1 MWLIRAAMRRPV
13 TILIVILGIALTS
26 LLAVQRMKIDI
37 FPDLGTP
44 VIYVAQPYG
53 GMDPAQME
61 GYIAN
66 YYEYHFLYVTG
77 IEHVESKSIQGAT
90 LLKLFFHEGTD
101 MSQAVAETVAQVNRS
116 RAFMPPGTVPP
127 FVVRFDG
134 GSVPVGYL
142 VFSSETRSLGEIQD
156 LALFRVRPMF
166 GTLPGVSAPPPFG
179 GNQRTVVVRVDP
191 DRLRAYRMSG
201 EEVVR
206 SLSRGN
212 VVTPSGNVR
221 IGDFAQMVPV
231 NSVVRNVQELI
242 DIPVRVGAGPSVFLR
257 DIGYVEDSSDILTSY
272 ALINGKRSVYI
283 PVTKRA
289 DASTLAVVQR
299 VQAELPRMRAAI
311 PEDIHID
318 FAFDQSGY
326 VTNAIRSLASE
337 GTLGALLT
345 GLMVLLFLR
354 HFRSSIIVILSI
366 PLALLSAV
374 VALWL
379 AGQTINIMTLG
390 GLTLAIGILV
400 DESTVAIENI
410 HTHLARG
417 KRRARAVFD
426 AVSEVAVPM
435 MLAMLCILAVFAPS
449 FLMVGVGR
457 ALFVP
462 LALSVGFAMAASYV
476 LALTFV
482 PILYTWIG
490 GEHHGSGDGGFFD
503 RLRRSYGSVVSI
515 FVRLRWAVLPLYLLV
530 AAVSVYFV
538 GRSLGTEI
546 FPSAD
551 SGQIQVRL
559 RAPTGTRIERTEL
572 MALKVLD
579 TIAEEVGPEN
589 VAASLG
595 FVGSQPPSYPVNTI
609 YLWTS
614 GPHEAVLL
622 VSLKPE
628 RTVSTEAVQEALRQR
643 MHEIAPGAVL
653 SFEAADL
660 VNQVM
665 SFGSPTP
672 IEVAVTGANLT
683 NSRGYADKL
692 KTELGKIAALR
703 DLQFGQALD
712 YPVLQ
717 VEIDRERAGQLGV
730 TVEEVG
736 RSLTAA
742 TSSSR
747 FVTPNYWADPSSGVA
762 YQVQV
767 EVPQHTM
774 SSMEDVMN
782 VPVMQNGAAR
792 PLLSDVATVSQ
803 ATSVGEYV
811 RYNQQRMIT
820 LTANISG
827 QDLGTASQ
835 EVFAAVSRAG
845 DPPGGVTVSVRG
857 QVAPMQATLEG
868 LQSGLGLAIVAI
880 FLLLAAYFQSLRV
893 ALIVIGT
900 IPAVLAGVVVS
911 LALTGS
917 TLNIQSFM
925 GAIMAIGVAVANAI
939 LLVTFAEQFRRARS
953 ASAIARSLNHDV
965 TADAEAARVAGVPA
979 WALSPEYGHAAGAAI
994 YGATS
999 RLRPILMT
1007 TFAMIAGMIPVAFGA
1022 EQLAPL
1028 GRAVIGGLAA
1038 STTTTLFVL
1047 PSIFALV
1054 QGRAGSA
1061 SPSLDPDDATSSHY
1075 TGETL

>member
-1 MWLIRAAMRRPV
+1 MWLIRASMRRPI
-13 TILIVILGIALTS
+13 TILIVVAGVALTS
-26 LLAVQRMKIDI
+26 ILAVQRMKVDI

-61 GYIAN
+61 GFIAN

-77 IEHVESKSIQGAT
+77 IEHVESRSIQGAT
-90 LLKLFFHEGTD
+90 LLKLFFHEGTN

-142 VFSSETRSLGEIQD
+142 VFSSDTRALGEIQD
-156 LALFRVRPMF
+156 LALNRVRPMF

-221 IGDFAQMVPV
+221 IGDFTQMVPV
-231 NSVVRNVQELI
+231 NSVVRNVQELL

-272 ALINGKRSVYI
+272 ALIDGKRSVYI

-289 DASTLAVVQR
+289 DASTLAVVRR
-299 VQAELPRMRAAI
+299 VKAELPRMRAAI
-311 PEDIHID
+311 PDDIRVD
-318 FAFDQSGY
+318 FRFDQSGY
-326 VTNAIRSLASE
+326 VTSAIRSLATE
-337 GTLGALLT
+337 GALGAILA

-354 HFRSSIIVILSI
+354 HFRSSIIVVLTI
-366 PLALLSAV
+366 PLALLAAV
-374 VALWL
+374 VALWG
-379 AGQTINIMTLG
+379 AGQSINVMTLG

-400 DESTVAIENI
+400 DEATVAIENI

-417 KRRARAVFD
+417 KPRARAVLD
-426 AVSEVAVPM
+426 AVAEVAVPM

-449 FLMVGVGR
+449 FFMVGVGR

-462 LALSVGFAMAASYV
+462 LALSVGFAMAASFI
-476 LALTFV
+476 LALTLV
-482 PILYTWIG
+482 PILYAWLG
-490 GEHHGSGDGGFFD
+490 GEHRVHGEGGTFERVRERYG
-503 RLRRSYGSVVSI
+503 RLAGGIVRWRVAVMAVYLVVS
-515 FVRLRWAVLPLYLLV
+515 
-530 AAVSVYFV
+530 AATVYVV
-538 GRSLGTEI
+538 GGSLGTEI

-559 RAPTGTRIERTEL
+559 RAPTGTRVERTER
-572 MALKVLD
+572 MALRVLE
-579 TIAEEVGPEN
+579 TIAEDVGPEN
-589 VAASLG
+589 VQATLG
-595 FVGSQPPSYPVNTI
+595 FIGSQPSSYPVNTI
-609 YLWTS
+609 YLWTA

-622 VSLKPE
+622 VSLGPGRKM
-628 RTVSTEAVQEALRQR
+628 STDALQESLR
-643 MHEIAPGAVL
+643 HKIDDIAPGSVV

-660 VNQVM
+660 VDQVM

-672 IEVAVTGANLT
+672 IEVAVTGANLAV
-683 NSRGYADKL
+683 SRAYADKL
-692 KTELGKIAALR
+692 KTEMARIADLR

-717 VEIDRERAGQLGV
+717 VQIDRERAGQLGV

-736 RSLTAA
+736 RSLVAA

-747 FVTPNYWADPSSGVA
+747 FVTPNYWADPNSGIA

-767 EVPQHTM
+767 EIPQHTM
-774 SSMEDVMN
+774 TSVEDVMN

-792 PLLSDVATVSQ
+792 PLLGDVATVSQ
-803 ATSVGEYV
+803 QTAIGEYN

-820 LTANISG
+820 LTANVHG
-827 QDLGTASQ
+827 RDLGTAASD
-835 EVFAAVSRAG
+835 VFEAVSRAG

-857 QVAPMQATLEG
+857 QVAPMRETLEG
-868 LQSGLGLAIVAI
+868 LRVGLGLAIVAI

-893 ALIVIGT
+893 ALIVVGV
-900 IPAVLAGVVVS
+900 IPAVIAGVS
-911 LALTGS
+911 LALFLTGS
-917 TLNIQSFM
+917 TLNVQSFM

-939 LLVTFAEQFRRARS
+939 LLATFAEQYRLEGAP
-953 ASAIARSLNHDV
+953 AG
-965 TADAEAARVAGVPA
+965 EAAAR
-979 WALSPEYGHAAGAAI
+979 
-994 YGATS
+994 GATT

-1007 TFAMIAGMIPVAFGA
+1007 TCAMIAGMIPVAFGA

-1038 STTTTLFVL
+1038 STIATLLVL
-1047 PSIFALV
+1047 PALCALV
-1054 QGRAGSA
+1054 PRRAA
-1061 SPSLDPDDATSSHY
+1061 TTSPSLDPDDPMGRHQAGATA
-1075 TGETL
+1075 

>member
-1 MWLIRAAMRRPV
+1 MWLIRAAMQRPI
-13 TILIVILGIALTS
+13 TILIVILGVALTS

-66 YYEYHFLYVTG
+66 YYEYHFLYITG

-101 MSQAVAETVAQVNRS
+101 MSQAMAETVGYVNRS

-127 FVVRFDG
+127 FVTRFDG

-142 VFSSETRSLGEIQD
+142 VFSSETRALGEIQD
-156 LALFRVRPMF
+156 LALNRIRPMF

-201 EEVVR
+201 EEVVQA
-206 SLSRGN
+206 LSRGN

-221 IGDFAQMVPV
+221 IGDFTEMVPA
-231 NSVVRNVQELI
+231 NTVVRNVQELLG
-242 DIPVRVGAGPSVFLR
+242 IPVRVGAGATVFLR
-257 DIGYVEDSSDILTSY
+257 DVGYVEDSSDILTSY

-289 DASTLAVVQR
+289 DASTLSVVQT
-299 VQAELPRMRAAI
+299 VTAGLPRMRAAI
-311 PEDIHID
+311 PDDID
-318 FAFDQSGY
+318 VNFAFDQSGY
-326 VTNAIRSLASE
+326 VTNAIRSLVTE

-345 GLMVLLFLR
+345 GLMVLLFLG
-354 HFRSSIIVILSI
+354 HLRSSIIVILTI
-366 PLALLSAV
+366 PLALLAAV
-374 VALWL
+374 VALWG

-410 HTHLARG
+410 HTHLSRG
-417 KRRARAVFD
+417 KTRARAVVD

-490 GEHHGSGDGGFFD
+490 GEHHGSREGGFFD
-503 RLRRSYGSVVSI
+503 RVRNGYGGLVST
-515 FVRLRWAVLPLYLLV
+515 FVRLRWVVLAVYLV
-530 AAVSVYFV
+530 ISGAVVYVV
-538 GRSLGTEI
+538 GGALGTEI

-559 RAPTGTRIERTEL
+559 RAPTGTRVERTEA

-579 TIAEEVGPEN
+579 SIAQDVGPDN
-589 VAASLG
+589 VVASLG
-595 FVGSQPPSYPVNTI
+595 FVGSQPSSYPVNLI
-609 YLWTS
+609 HLWTS

-622 VSLKPE
+622 ISMKPE
-628 RTVSTEAVQEALRQR
+628 RKVSTAELQELLRR
-643 MHEIAPGAVL
+643 KIGEIAPGTLV

-683 NSRGYADKL
+683 VSRQYADKL
-692 KTELGKIAALR
+692 KAEMAKVASLR

-717 VEIDRERAGQLGV
+717 VQIDRERAGQLGV
-730 TVEEVG
+730 TVENIG
-736 RSLTAA
+736 RSLVAA

-747 FVTPNYWADPSSGVA
+747 FVTPNYWADPNTGIA

-767 EVPQHTM
+767 EIPQHTM
-774 SSMEDVMN
+774 ASVDDVLN
-782 VPVMQNGAAR
+782 VPVMQNGAPR

-803 ATSVGEYV
+803 QTAIGEYN

-820 LTANISG
+820 LTANVSG
-827 QDLGTASQ
+827 EDLGSASN
-835 EVFAAVSRAG
+835 EVFAAIARTG
-845 DPPGGVTVSVRG
+845 DPPTGVTVSVRG
-857 QVAPMQATLEG
+857 QVAPMQQTLDG
-868 LQSGLGLAIVAI
+868 LRSGLALAIVAI
-880 FLLLAAYFQSLRV
+880 FLLLAAYFQSLKV
-893 ALIVIGT
+893 ALIVVGT
-900 IPAVLAGVVVS
+900 IPAVIAGVALS
-911 LALTGS
+911 LFVTGS
-917 TLNIQSFM
+917 TLNVQSFM

-939 LLVTFAEQFRRARS
+939 LLATCAEQYRQEGA
-953 ASAIARSLNHDV
+953 
-965 TADAEAARVAGVPA
+965 
-979 WALSPEYGHAAGAAI
+979 AAGPAAI
-994 YGATS
+994 RGATS

-1007 TFAMIAGMIPVAFGA
+1007 TFAMIAGMIPTAMGA

-1038 STTTTLFVL
+1038 STVATLLVL
-1047 PSIFALV
+1047 PALFALV
-1054 QGRAGSA
+1054 QGRAGAA
-1061 SPSLDPDDATSSHY
+1061 SPSLDPDDVMSRHHS
-1075 TGETL
+1075 GEQA

>member
-1 MWLIRAAMRRPV
+1 MRRPI
-13 TILIVILGIALTS
+13 TILIVILGVALMS
-26 LLAVQRMKIDI
+26 LLAIQRMKVDI

-90 LLKLFFHEGTD
+90 LLKLFFHEGTN
-101 MSQAVAETVAQVNRS
+101 MAQAVAETVAQVNRS

-142 VFSSETRSLGEIQD
+142 VFSSNTRSLGEIQD
-156 LALFRVRPMF
+156 LALNRIRPMF

-179 GNQRTVVVRVDP
+179 GNQRSVVVRVDP
-191 DRLRAYRMSG
+191 DRLRAYHMSG

-206 SLSRGN
+206 SLARGN

-221 IGDFAQMVPV
+221 IGDFTEMVPV
-231 NSVVRNVQELI
+231 NSVVRNVQELRA
-242 DIPVRVGAGPSVFLR
+242 IPVRVGAGPSVFLR
-257 DIGYVEDSSDILTSY
+257 DVGYVEDSSDILTSY

-289 DASTLAVVQR
+289 DASTLTVVRR
-299 VQAELPRMRAAI
+299 VTAELPRMRGAI
-311 PEDIHID
+311 PNDIGVD

-326 VTNAIRSLASE
+326 VTNAIRSLATE

-354 HFRSSIIVILSI
+354 HLRSSVIVILTI
-366 PLALLSAV
+366 PLALLAAV
-374 VALWL
+374 VALWG

-417 KRRARAVFD
+417 KTRARAVFD

-435 MLAMLCILAVFAPS
+435 MLAMLCVLAVFAPS
-449 FLMVGVGR
+449 FFMVGVGR

-462 LALSVGFAMAASYV
+462 LALSVGFAMAASYI

-490 GEHHGSGDGGFFD
+490 GERHVSTEGGFFSRFRD
-503 RLRRSYGSVVSI
+503 AYARVIGT
-515 FVRLRWAVLPLYLLV
+515 FVRLRWAVLAVYLVVSAV
-530 AAVSVYFV
+530 AVYFV
-538 GRSLGTEI
+538 GGALGTEI

-559 RAPTGTRIERTEL
+559 RAPTGTRVERTEL
-572 MALKVLD
+572 LALKVLD
-579 TIAEEVGPEN
+579 TIVTEVGPEN
-589 VAASLG
+589 VEASLG
-595 FVGSQPPSYPVNTI
+595 FVGSQPSSYPVNTI

-628 RTVSTEAVQEALRQR
+628 RRMSTEALQESLRKKIG
-643 MHEIAPGAVL
+643 EFAPGSVL

-683 NSRGYADKL
+683 ASRDYANKL
-692 KTELGKIAALR
+692 RDEMEKIPALR

-712 YPVLQ
+712 YPVRQ
-717 VEIDRERAGQLGV
+717 VQIDRERAGQLGV

-747 FVTPNYWADPSSGVA
+747 FVTPNYWADPNSGIA

-774 SSMEDVMN
+774 SSMEDIMN

-792 PLLSDVATVSQ
+792 PLLGDVATVTQ
-803 ATSVGEYV
+803 GTAIGEYN

-820 LTANISG
+820 LTANVHG
-827 QDLGTASQ
+827 EDLGTASD

-845 DPPGGVTVSVRG
+845 DPPAGVTVNVRG
-857 QVAPMQATLEG
+857 QVAPMQQTLDG
-868 LQSGLGLAIVAI
+868 LRSGLGLAIVAI
-880 FLLLAAYFQSLRV
+880 FLLLAAYFQSFPI
-893 ALIVIGT
+893 ALIVVGT
-900 IPAVLAGVVVS
+900 IPAVIAGVALS
-911 LALTGS
+911 LFVTGS
-917 TLNIQSFM
+917 TLNVQSFM

-939 LLVTFAEQFRRARS
+939 LLATFAEQYQR
-953 ASAIARSLNHDV
+953 D
-965 TADAEAARVAGVPA
+965 
-979 WALSPEYGHAAGAAI
+979 GAAADTAAI
-994 YGATS
+994 RGATS

-1007 TFAMIAGMIPVAFGA
+1007 TFAMIAGMLPVAFGA

-1038 STTTTLFVL
+1038 STIATLLVL
-1047 PSIFALV
+1047 PALFALV
-1054 QGRAGSA
+1054 QARAHVT
-1061 SPSLDPDDATSSHY
+1061 SPSLDPDDVRSRHHS
-1075 TGETL
+1075 GEVA

>member
-1 MWLIRAAMRRPV
+1 MWLIRASMRRPI
-13 TILIVILGIALTS
+13 TILIVVAGVALTS
-26 LLAVQRMKIDI
+26 ILAVQRMKVDI
-37 FPDLGTP
+37 SPDLGTP

-61 GYIAN
+61 GFIAN

-77 IEHVESKSIQGAT
+77 IEHVESRSIQGAT
-90 LLKLFFHEGTD
+90 LLKLFFHEGTN

-142 VFSSETRSLGEIQD
+142 VFSSDTRALGEIQD
-156 LALFRVRPMF
+156 LALNRVRPMF

-221 IGDFAQMVPV
+221 IGDFTQMVPV
-231 NSVVRNVQELI
+231 NSVVRNVQELL

-272 ALINGKRSVYI
+272 ALIDGKRSVYI

-289 DASTLAVVQR
+289 DASTLAVVRR
-299 VQAELPRMRAAI
+299 VKAELPRMRAAI
-311 PEDIHID
+311 PDDIRVD
-318 FAFDQSGY
+318 FRFDQSGY
-326 VTNAIRSLASE
+326 VTSAIRSLATE
-337 GTLGALLT
+337 GALGAILA

-354 HFRSSIIVILSI
+354 HFRSSIIVVLTI
-366 PLALLSAV
+366 PLALLAAV
-374 VALWL
+374 VALWG
-379 AGQTINIMTLG
+379 AGQSINVMTLG

-400 DESTVAIENI
+400 DEATVAIENI

-417 KRRARAVFD
+417 KPRARAVLD
-426 AVSEVAVPM
+426 AVAEVAVPM

-449 FLMVGVGR
+449 FFMVGVGR

-462 LALSVGFAMAASYV
+462 LALSVGFAMAASFI
-476 LALTFV
+476 LALTLV
-482 PILYTWIG
+482 PILYAWLG
-490 GEHHGSGDGGFFD
+490 GEHRVHGEGGTFERVRERYG
-503 RLRRSYGSVVSI
+503 RLAGGIVRWRVAVMAVYLVVS
-515 FVRLRWAVLPLYLLV
+515 
-530 AAVSVYFV
+530 AATVYVV
-538 GRSLGTEI
+538 GGSLGTEI

-559 RAPTGTRIERTEL
+559 RAPTGTRVERTER
-572 MALKVLD
+572 MALRVLE
-579 TIAEEVGPEN
+579 TIAEDVGPEN
-589 VAASLG
+589 VQATLG
-595 FVGSQPPSYPVNTI
+595 FIGSQPSSYPVNTI
-609 YLWTS
+609 YLWTA

-622 VSLKPE
+622 VSLGPGRKM
-628 RTVSTEAVQEALRQR
+628 STDALQESLR
-643 MHEIAPGAVL
+643 HKIDDIAPGSVV

-660 VNQVM
+660 VDQVM

-672 IEVAVTGANLT
+672 IEVAVTGANLAV
-683 NSRGYADKL
+683 SRAYADKL
-692 KTELGKIAALR
+692 KTEMARIADLR

-717 VEIDRERAGQLGV
+717 VQIDRERAGQLGV

-736 RSLTAA
+736 RSLVAA

-747 FVTPNYWADPSSGVA
+747 FVTPNYWADPNSGIA

-767 EVPQHTM
+767 EIPQHTM
-774 SSMEDVMN
+774 TSVEDVMN

-792 PLLSDVATVSQ
+792 PLLGDVATVSQ
-803 ATSVGEYV
+803 QTAIGEYN

-820 LTANISG
+820 LTANVHG
-827 QDLGTASQ
+827 RDLGTAASD
-835 EVFAAVSRAG
+835 VFEAVSRAG

-857 QVAPMQATLEG
+857 QVAPMRETLEG
-868 LQSGLGLAIVAI
+868 LRVGLGLAIVAI

-893 ALIVIGT
+893 ALIVVGV
-900 IPAVLAGVVVS
+900 IPAVIAGVS
-911 LALTGS
+911 LALFLTGS
-917 TLNIQSFM
+917 TLNVQSFM

-939 LLVTFAEQFRRARS
+939 LLATFAEQYRLEGAP
-953 ASAIARSLNHDV
+953 AG
-965 TADAEAARVAGVPA
+965 EAAAR
-979 WALSPEYGHAAGAAI
+979 
-994 YGATS
+994 GATT

-1007 TFAMIAGMIPVAFGA
+1007 TCAMIAGMIPVAFGA

-1038 STTTTLFVL
+1038 STIATLLVL
-1047 PSIFALV
+1047 PALFALV
-1054 QGRAGSA
+1054 QRRAA
-1061 SPSLDPDDATSSHY
+1061 TTSPSLDPDDPMGRHQAGATA
-1075 TGETL
+1075 

>member
-26 LLAVQRMKIDI
+26 WLAIQRMKIDI

-44 VIYVAQPYG
+44 VVYVAQPYG

-90 LLKLFFHEGTD
+90 LLKLFFHEGTN
-101 MSQAVAETVAQVNRS
+101 MAQAVAETVAQVNRS

-156 LALFRVRPMF
+156 LALFRIRPMF

-191 DRLRAYRMSG
+191 DRLRAYHMSG

-206 SLSRGN
+206 ALSRGN
-212 VVTPSGNVR
+212 VITPSGNVR

-231 NSVVRNVQELI
+231 NSVVPNVQELI
-242 DIPVRVGAGPSVFLR
+242 DIPVRVGSGPGVFLR

-289 DASTLAVVQR
+289 DASTLAVVER
-299 VQAELPRMRAAI
+299 VKAELPRMRAAI
-311 PEDIHID
+311 PSDIGVD

-326 VTNAIRSLASE
+326 VTSAIHSLTTE
-337 GTLGALLT
+337 GALGAFLT

-354 HFRSSIIVILSI
+354 HLRSSIIVILTI
-366 PLALLSAV
+366 PLALLAAV
-374 VALWL
+374 VALWG

-417 KRRARAVFD
+417 KQRARAVFD

-449 FLMVGVGR
+449 FFMVGVGR

-462 LALSVGFAMAASYV
+462 LALSVGFAMAASYI

-490 GEHHGSGDGGFFD
+490 GEHHGSGEAGFFD
-503 RLRRSYGSVVSI
+503 RLRRAYGGIVSV
-515 FVRLRWAVLPLYLLV
+515 FVRLRWVVLPAYLV
-530 AAVSVYFV
+530 IAGVVVYFV
-538 GRSLGTEI
+538 GSALGTEI
-546 FPSAD
+546 FPGAD

-572 MALKVLD
+572 MALKLLD

-595 FVGSQPPSYPVNTI
+595 FVGAQPPSYPVNTI

-628 RTVSTEAVQEALRQR
+628 RKMSTEAVQETLRQR
-643 MHEIAPGAVL
+643 LPEIAPGAIL

-672 IEVAVTGANLT
+672 IEVAVTGANLKV
-683 NSRGYADKL
+683 SRSYADKL
-692 KTELGKIAALR
+692 KAELAKIPALR

-717 VEIDRERAGQLGV
+717 VQIDRERAGQLGV

-736 RSLTAA
+736 RSLVAA

-747 FVTPNYWADPSSGVA
+747 FVTPNYWADPNSGVA

-774 SSMEDVMN
+774 SSAEDVMN

-792 PLLSDVATVSQ
+792 PLLGDVARVSQ
-803 ATSVGEYV
+803 STSIGEYV

-820 LTANISG
+820 LTANVSG

-845 DPPGGVTVSVRG
+845 DPPGGVTVNVRG
-857 QVAPMQATLEG
+857 QVAPMQETLQG
-868 LQSGLGLAIVAI
+868 LQSGLGLAVIAI

-893 ALIVIGT
+893 ALIVIGI
-900 IPAVLAGVVVS
+900 IPAVLAGVVIS
-911 LALTGS
+911 LSVTGT

-939 LLVTFAEQFRRARS
+939 LLATFAEQYRRGG
-953 ASAIARSLNHDV
+953 V
-965 TADAEAARVAGVPA
+965 TPDAEALRTSGIPA
-979 WALSPEYGHAAGAAI
+979 WALHPEHGHAASAAAI
-994 YGATS
+994 HGATS

-1038 STTTTLFVL
+1038 STITTLFVL

-1054 QGRAGSA
+1054 QGRATVA
-1061 SPSLDPDDATSSHY
+1061 SPSLDPDDVVSKHY
-1075 TGETL
+1075 GGEV

>member
-1 MWLIRAAMRRPV
+1 MWLIRAALRRPI
-13 TILIVILGIALTS
+13 TILIVIVGVALTS
-26 LLAVQRMKIDI
+26 LLAVQRMKVDI

-77 IEHVESKSIQGAT
+77 IEHVESRSIQGAT
-90 LLKLFFHEGTD
+90 LLKLFFHEGTN

-127 FVVRFDG
+127 FVVRFDS

-142 VFSSETRSLGEIQD
+142 VFSSNTRSLGEIQD
-156 LALFRVRPMF
+156 LALNRIRPMF

-201 EEVVR
+201 DEIVR
-206 SLSRGN
+206 SLAGGN

-221 IGDFAQMVPV
+221 IGDFTEMVPV
-231 NSVVRNVQELI
+231 NSVVRNVQELL
-242 DIPVRVGAGPSVFLR
+242 DIPVRVGSGPSVFLR
-257 DIGYVEDSSDILTSY
+257 DVGYVEDTSDILTSY

-289 DASTLAVVQR
+289 DASTLTVVQR
-299 VQAELPRMRAAI
+299 VTAELPRMRASI
-311 PEDIHID
+311 PEDIDID
-318 FAFDQSGY
+318 FSFDQSGY
-326 VTNAIRSLASE
+326 VTNAIRSLATE
-337 GTLGALLT
+337 GALGALLT

-354 HFRSSIIVILSI
+354 HFRSSIIVILTI
-366 PLALLSAV
+366 PLALLVAV
-374 VALWL
+374 VALW
-379 AGQTINIMTLG
+379 AVGQTVNIMTLG

-417 KRRARAVFD
+417 KTRARAVLD

-449 FLMVGVGR
+449 FFMVGVGR

-490 GEHHGSGDGGFFD
+490 GEHRGGAPGGFFN
-503 RLRRSYGSVVSI
+503 RLREAYGRVI
-515 FVRLRWAVLPLYLLV
+515 GLFLRRRGVVLPVYLVVV
-530 AAVSVYFV
+530 AVTVYFV
-538 GRSLGTEI
+538 GGVLGTEI

-559 RAPTGTRIERTEL
+559 RAPTGTRVERTEA
-572 MALKVLD
+572 MALHVLD
-579 TIAEEVGPEN
+579 TIAEEVGPGN
-589 VAASLG
+589 VEASLG
-595 FVGSQPPSYPVNTI
+595 FVGSQPSSYPVNTI

-622 VSLKPE
+622 VSLRPE
-628 RTVSTEAVQEALRQR
+628 RTISTDALQETLRAR
-643 MHEIAPGAVL
+643 IHEIAPGAAV

-672 IEVAVTGANLT
+672 IEVAVTGADLT
-683 NSRGYADKL
+683 ASRAYAEKL
-692 KTELGKIAALR
+692 RGELAKVPALR

-712 YPVLQ
+712 YPVRQ

-736 RSLTAA
+736 RSLVAA

-747 FVTPNYWADPSSGVA
+747 FVTPNYWADPDSGIA

-774 SSMEDVMN
+774 SSMEDILN

-792 PLLSDVATVSQ
+792 PLLGDVATVSQ
-803 ATSVGEYV
+803 GTAIGEYT

-820 LTANISG
+820 LTANVHG
-827 QDLGTASQ
+827 ADLGTASD
-835 EVFAAVSRAG
+835 EVIAAVSRAG
-845 DPPGGVTVSVRG
+845 DPPAGVTVSVRG
-857 QVAPMQATLEG
+857 QVAPMQETLDG
-868 LQSGLGLAIVAI
+868 LRSGLGLAIVAI
-880 FLLLAAYFQSLRV
+880 FLLLAAYFQSLKV

-900 IPAVLAGVVVS
+900 IPAVIAGVALS
-911 LALTGS
+911 LFLTSS
-917 TLNIQSFM
+917 TLNVQSFM

-939 LLVTFAEQFRRARS
+939 LLVTFAEQYRQEGA
-953 ASAIARSLNHDV
+953 
-965 TADAEAARVAGVPA
+965 TADAAAAR
-979 WALSPEYGHAAGAAI
+979 
-994 YGATS
+994 GATS

-1007 TFAMIAGMIPVAFGA
+1007 TFAMMAGMIPVALGA

-1038 STTTTLFVL
+1038 STIATLLVL
-1047 PSIFALV
+1047 PSLFALV
-1054 QGRAGSA
+1054 QSRAGVT
-1061 SPSLDPDDATSSHY
+1061 SPSLDPDDVMSRHHSGDSA
-1075 TGETL
+1075 

>member
-1 MWLIRAAMRRPV
+1 MFLIRAAMRRPV
-13 TILIVILGIALTS
+13 TILIVIVGIALMS

-61 GYIAN
+61 GFIAN

-90 LLKLFFHEGTD
+90 LLKLFFHEGTN

-142 VFSSETRSLGEIQD
+142 VFSSETRALGEIQD
-156 LALFRVRPMF
+156 LALNRIRPMF

-191 DRLRAYRMSG
+191 DRMRAHRLSG
-201 EEVVR
+201 DEIVR
-206 SLSRGN
+206 ALSKGN

-221 IGDFAQMVPV
+221 IGDFTEMVPV
-231 NSVVRNVQELI
+231 NSVVRNVQELLA
-242 DIPVRVGAGPSVFLR
+242 IPVRVGAGPSVFLR
-257 DIGYVEDSSDILTSY
+257 DLGYVEDASDILTSY

-289 DASTLAVVQR
+289 DASTLDVVRR
-299 VQAELPRMRAAI
+299 VTAELPRMRAAI
-311 PEDIHID
+311 PGDITVD
-318 FAFDQSGY
+318 FGFDQSGY
-326 VTNAIRSLASE
+326 VTDAIRSLATE
-337 GTLGALLT
+337 GTLGAVLT
-345 GLMVLLFLR
+345 GVMVLLFLG
-354 HFRSSIIVILSI
+354 HLRSSIIVILTI
-366 PLALLSAV
+366 PLALLAAV
-374 VALWL
+374 VALWA

-417 KRRARAVFD
+417 KPRARAVFD

-435 MLAMLCILAVFAPS
+435 LLAMLCVLAVFAPS
-449 FLMVGVGR
+449 FFMVGVGR

-462 LALSVGFAMAASYV
+462 LALSVGFAMAASYI
-476 LALTFV
+476 LALTLV

-490 GEHHGSGDGGFFD
+490 GEHHVRAEGGRFD
-503 RLRRSYGSVVSI
+503 RLRAAYGR
-515 FVRLRWAVLPLYLLV
+515 FVGRLVELRWAVLAVYLFV
-530 AAVSVYFV
+530 SAATIYFA
-538 GRSLGTEI
+538 GGALGTEI

-559 RAPTGTRIERTEL
+559 RAPTGTRVERTEA

-579 TIAEEVGPEN
+579 LIAQEVGPDN
-589 VAASLG
+589 VIASLG
-595 FVGSQPPSYPVNTI
+595 FVGSQPSSYPVNTI

-628 RTVSTEAVQEALRQR
+628 RTMTTAALQEALRGKIG
-643 MHEIAPGAVL
+643 EVAPGATL

-683 NSRGYADKL
+683 NSRAFAEKV
-692 KTELGKIAALR
+692 KTEMAAIPSLR

-712 YPVLQ
+712 YPVRQ
-717 VEIDRERAGQLGV
+717 VQIDRERAGQLGV
-730 TVEEVG
+730 TVEDIG
-736 RSLTAA
+736 RSLVAA

-747 FVTPNYWADPSSGVA
+747 FVTPNYWADPNSGIA

-767 EVPQHTM
+767 EIPQHTM
-774 SSMEDVMN
+774 ASMEDILN

-792 PLLSDVATVSQ
+792 PLLGDVATVSQ
-803 ATSVGEYV
+803 TTAVGEYN

-820 LTANISG
+820 VTANVQG
-827 QDLGTASQ
+827 RDLGNASD
-835 EVFAAVSRAG
+835 EVFAAIARAG
-845 DPPGGVTVSVRG
+845 EPPAGVTVSVRG
-857 QVAPMQATLEG
+857 QVAPMRQTLDG
-868 LQSGLGLAIVAI
+868 LRAGLGLAIVAI
-880 FLLLAAYFQSLRV
+880 FLLLTAYFQSLKV
-893 ALIVIGT
+893 ALVVVGT
-900 IPAVLAGVVVS
+900 IPAVIAGVALS
-911 LALTGS
+911 LLLTGS
-917 TLNIQSFM
+917 TLNVQSFM

-939 LLVTFAEQFRRARS
+939 LLATFAEQYRQQGA
-953 ASAIARSLNHDV
+953 A
-965 TADAEAARVAGVPA
+965 ADAAATQ
-979 WALSPEYGHAAGAAI
+979 GAS
-994 YGATS
+994 S

-1007 TFAMIAGMIPVAFGA
+1007 TFAMIAGMIPVAIGA

-1038 STTTTLFVL
+1038 STIATLLVL
-1047 PSIFALV
+1047 PPLFALV
-1054 QGRAGSA
+1054 QRRTGVA
-1061 SPSLDPDDATSSHY
+1061 SPSLDPDDVTSRHHS
-1075 TGETL
+1075 GETA

>member
-1 MWLIRAAMRRPV
+1 MWIIRTALRRPV
-13 TILIVILGIALTS
+13 TVLIGVIGVALLS
-26 LLAVQRMKIDI
+26 LLAIQRMKVDI

-61 GYIAN
+61 GFIAN

-77 IEHVESKSIQGAT
+77 IEHVESRSIQGAT

-142 VFSSETRSLGEIQD
+142 VFSSDVRSLGEIQD
-156 LALFRVRPMF
+156 LALNRIRPMF

-221 IGDFAQMVPV
+221 IGDFTEMVPV
-231 NSVVRNVQELI
+231 NSVVRDVQELL

-257 DIGYVEDSSDILTSY
+257 DVGYVEDSSDILTSY

-299 VQAELPRMRAAI
+299 VTAELPRMRAAI
-311 PEDIHID
+311 PDDIGVD

-326 VTNAIRSLASE
+326 VTSAIRSLLTE

-345 GLMVLLFLR
+345 GLMVLLFLG
-354 HFRSSIIVILSI
+354 HLRSSLIVILTI
-366 PLALLSAV
+366 PLALLGAV
-374 VALWL
+374 VALWA
-379 AGQTINIMTLG
+379 AGQSINIMTLG

-417 KRRARAVFD
+417 APRARAVLD

-435 MLAMLCILAVFAPS
+435 LLAMLCILAVFAPS
-449 FLMVGVGR
+449 FFMVGVGR

-482 PILYTWIG
+482 PILYTWVG
-490 GEHHGSGDGGFFD
+490 GAHLPAASGGRFD
-503 RLRRSYGSVVSI
+503 RIRGAYERAARVAVARRTLVLVV
-515 FVRLRWAVLPLYLLV
+515 YLLV
-530 AAVSVYFV
+530 SAVAVYTI
-538 GRSLGTEI
+538 GGALGTEI

-551 SGQIQVRL
+551 AGQIQVRL
-559 RAPTGTRIERTEL
+559 RAPTGTRVERTEA
-572 MALKVLD
+572 MARRLLD
-579 TIAEEVGPEN
+579 TVAQEVGPEN
-589 VAASLG
+589 VVASLG
-595 FVGSQPPSYPVNTI
+595 FVGSQPSSYPVNTI

-622 VSLKPE
+622 IALRPE
-628 RTVSTEAVQEALRQR
+628 RALSTEALQETVRARI
-643 MHEIAPGAVL
+643 HEIAPGAFV

-672 IEVAVTGANLT
+672 IEVAVTGANLAA
-683 NSRGYADKL
+683 SRAYAEKL
-692 KTELGKIAALR
+692 RAELSAVTTLR

-712 YPVLQ
+712 YPVRQ
-717 VEIDRERAGQLGV
+717 VRIDRERAGQLGV
-730 TVEEVG
+730 TVEEIG
-736 RSLTAA
+736 RSLVAA

-747 FVTPNYWADPSSGVA
+747 FVTPNYWADPNSGIA

-767 EVPQHTM
+767 EVPQHAMRST
-774 SSMEDVMN
+774 EDILN
-782 VPVMQNGAAR
+782 VPIMQNGAAR
-792 PLLSDVATVSQ
+792 PLLGDVATVSED
-803 ATSVGEYV
+803 TVVGEYD

-820 LTANISG
+820 LTANVHG
-827 QDLGTASQ
+827 VDLGSASD

-845 DPPGGVTVSVRG
+845 DPPAGVTVSVRG
-857 QVAPMQATLEG
+857 QVAPMQETLAG
-868 LQSGLGLAIVAI
+868 LRSGLGLAIVAI
-880 FLLLAAYFQSLRV
+880 VLLLAAYFQSLTV
-893 ALIVIGT
+893 ALIVVGT
-900 IPAVLAGVVVS
+900 IPAVIAGVALS
-911 LALTGS
+911 LFVTGS
-917 TLNIQSFM
+917 TLNVQSFM

-939 LLVTFAEQFRRARS
+939 LLVTFAEQYRQQGMP
-953 ASAIARSLNHDV
+953 
-965 TADAEAARVAGVPA
+965 ADAAATR
-979 WALSPEYGHAAGAAI
+979 GAA
-994 YGATS
+994 T

-1007 TFAMIAGMIPVAFGA
+1007 TCAMMAGMLPVAFGA

-1038 STTTTLFVL
+1038 ATVATLLVL
-1047 PSIFALV
+1047 PSLFALV
-1054 QGRAGSA
+1054 QRRPHVH
-1061 SPSLDPDDATSSHY
+1061 SPSLDPDDETSRHY
-1075 TGETL
+1075 LGEAV

>member
-1 MWLIRAAMRRPV
+1 MWLIRTALRRPV
-13 TILIVILGIALTS
+13 TILICIVGVALMS
-26 LLAVQRMKIDI
+26 LLAMQRMKVDI

-77 IEHVESKSIQGAT
+77 IEHVESRSIQGAT
-90 LLKLFFHEGTD
+90 LLKLFFHEGTN

-156 LALFRVRPMF
+156 LALNRIRPMF

-179 GNQRTVVVRVDP
+179 GNQRTVVVRIDP
-191 DRLRAYRMSG
+191 NRLRAYRMSG

-221 IGDFAQMVPV
+221 IGDFTEMVPV
-231 NSVVRNVQELI
+231 NSVVRDVEELLE
-242 DIPVRVGAGPSVFLR
+242 IPVRVGAGPTVLLR
-257 DIGYVEDSSDILTSY
+257 DLGYVEDSSDVLTSY
-272 ALINGKRSVYI
+272 ALIDGKRSVYI

-289 DASTLAVVQR
+289 DASTLDVVRR
-299 VQAELPRMRAAI
+299 VREELPRMRAAI
-311 PEDIHID
+311 PDDISVD
-318 FAFDQSGY
+318 MSFDQSGY
-326 VTNAIRSLASE
+326 VTSAIRALATE
-337 GTLGALLT
+337 GMLGALLT

-354 HFRSSIIVILSI
+354 HFRSSIIVILTI
-366 PLALLSAV
+366 PLALLAAV
-374 VALWL
+374 VALWG

-410 HTHLARG
+410 HTHLALG
-417 KRRARAVFD
+417 KARARAVFD
-426 AVSEVAVPM
+426 AVSEVSVPM
-435 MLAMLCILAVFAPS
+435 MLAMLCVLAVFAPS
-449 FLMVGVGR
+449 FFMVGVGR

-490 GEHHGSGDGGFFD
+490 GEHHAPREGLFD
-503 RLRRSYGSVVSI
+503 RFRAQYGGVVRE
-515 FVRLRWAVLPLYLLV
+515 FVRFRWAVLAVYLV
-530 AAVSVYFV
+530 ASSATVYVV
-538 GRSLGTEI
+538 GGSLGTEI

-559 RAPTGTRIERTEL
+559 RAPTGTRVERTE
-572 MALKVLD
+572 ALALRVLD
-579 TIAEEVGPEN
+579 TIADEVGGPQN
-589 VAASLG
+589 VQASLG
-595 FVGSQPPSYPVNTI
+595 FVGSQPSSYPVNTI

-622 VSLKPE
+622 VALAPE
-628 RTVSTEAVQEALRQR
+628 RTISIDRLQETLRAR
-643 MHEIAPGAVL
+643 VEEMAPGASL

-683 NSRGYADKL
+683 TSRGYADTL
-692 KTELGKIAALR
+692 RAEMESIPSLR

-712 YPVLQ
+712 YPVRRVQ
-717 VEIDRERAGQLGV
+717 IDRERAGQLGV

-736 RSLTAA
+736 RSLVAA

-747 FVTPNYWADPSSGVA
+747 FVTPNYWADPNSGIA

-774 SSMEDVMN
+774 TSTEDILN
-782 VPVMQNGAAR
+782 VPVMQNGSAR
-792 PLLSDVATVSQ
+792 PLLGDVATITEGT
-803 ATSVGEYV
+803 AVGEYN

-820 LTANISG
+820 LTANVHGS
-827 QDLGTASQ
+827 DLGS
-835 EVFAAVSRAG
+835 AAADVSAAIARAG
-845 DPPGGVTVSVRG
+845 DPPAGVTVSVRG
-857 QVAPMQATLEG
+857 QVAPMEQTLDG
-868 LQSGLGLAIVAI
+868 LRSGLGLAIVAI
-880 FLLLAAYFQSLRV
+880 FLLLAAYFQSMKV

-900 IPAVLAGVVVS
+900 IPAVIAGVA
-911 LALTGS
+911 LALFITGS
-917 TLNIQSFM
+917 TLNVQSFM

-939 LLVTFAEQFRRARS
+939 LLATFAEQYRLEGAP
-953 ASAIARSLNHDV
+953 
-965 TADAEAARVAGVPA
+965 ADAAASR
-979 WALSPEYGHAAGAAI
+979 AA
-994 YGATS
+994 TT

-1007 TFAMIAGMIPVAFGA
+1007 TFAMIAGMLPVAFGA

-1038 STTTTLFVL
+1038 STVATLFVL
-1047 PSIFALV
+1047 PAFFALV
-1054 QGRAGSA
+1054 QKQASTV
-1061 SPSLDPDDATSSHY
+1061 SPSLDPDDAASRHY
-1075 TGETL
+1075 SGEVA

>member
-1 MWLIRAAMRRPV
+1 MWLIRAAMRRPI
-13 TILIVILGIALTS
+13 TILIVILGVALMS
-26 LLAVQRMKIDI
+26 VLAVQRMKIDI

-77 IEHVESKSIQGAT
+77 IEHVESRSIQGAT
-90 LLKLFFHEGTD
+90 LLKLFFHEGTN

-142 VFSSETRSLGEIQD
+142 VFSSETRALGEIQD
-156 LALFRVRPMF
+156 LALNRVRPMF

-179 GNQRTVVVRVDP
+179 GNQRTVVVRVDA

-206 SLSRGN
+206 SLARGN

-221 IGDFAQMVPV
+221 IGDFTQMVPT
-231 NSVVRNVQELI
+231 NAVVRNVQELLE
-242 DIPVRVGAGPSVFLR
+242 IPVRVGAGPAVFLR

-272 ALINGKRSVYI
+272 ALIDGKRSVYI

-299 VQAELPRMRAAI
+299 VTAELPRMRAAI
-311 PEDIHID
+311 PEDIAVD
-318 FAFDQSGY
+318 FRFDQSGY
-326 VTNAIRSLASE
+326 VTSAIRSLVVE
-337 GTLGALLT
+337 GTLGAILT
-345 GLMVLLFLR
+345 GVMVLLFLG
-354 HFRSSIIVILSI
+354 HFRSSIIVILTI
-366 PLALLSAV
+366 PLALLAAV
-374 VALWL
+374 VALWA

-417 KRRARAVFD
+417 KPRARAVFD

-435 MLAMLCILAVFAPS
+435 LLAMLCILAVFAPS
-449 FLMVGVGR
+449 FFMVGVGR

-462 LALSVGFAMAASYV
+462 LALSVGFAMAASFI

-490 GEHHGSGDGGFFD
+490 GHHHGGGEGGRFD
-503 RLRRSYGSVVSI
+503 RWRDWYGRRVERVVAW
-515 FVRLRWAVLPLYLLV
+515 RWGVLAAYLLAS
-530 AAVSVYFV
+530 AAVAYGAGSA
-538 GRSLGTEI
+538 LGTEI

-559 RAPTGTRIERTEL
+559 RAPTGTRVERTERL
-572 MALKVLD
+572 ALRVLD
-579 TIAEEVGPEN
+579 AIAKEVGPEN
-589 VAASLG
+589 VDASLG
-595 FVGSQPPSYPVNTI
+595 FVGSQPSSYPVNTI
-609 YLWTS
+609 YLWTA
-614 GPHEAVLL
+614 GPHEAVIL
-622 VSLKPE
+622 VALKPD
-628 RTVSTEAVQEALRQR
+628 RRVSTDELQERLRA
-643 MHEIAPGAVL
+643 EIGELAPGATL

-683 NSRGYADKL
+683 ASRGYAEKL
-692 KTELGKIAALR
+692 RAEMATIDGLR

-717 VEIDRERAGQLGV
+717 VQIDRERAGQLGV

-736 RSLTAA
+736 RSLVAA

-747 FVTPNYWADPSSGVA
+747 FVTPNYWADPNSGIA

-767 EVPQHTM
+767 EIPQHDM
-774 SSMEDVMN
+774 ASIDDVMN
-782 VPVMQNGAAR
+782 VPVMQNGQAR
-792 PLLSDVATVSQ
+792 PLLSDVATISQ
-803 ATSVGEYV
+803 QTAIGEYN

-820 LTANISG
+820 LTANVHG
-827 QDLGTASQ
+827 ADLGSASD
-835 EVFAAVSRAG
+835 EVAAAIARAG
-845 DPPGGVTVSVRG
+845 DPPAGITVSVRG
-857 QVAPMQATLEG
+857 QIAPMRQTLDG

-880 FLLLAAYFQSLRV
+880 FLLLAAYFQSLAIAV
-893 ALIVIGT
+893 IVIGT
-900 IPAVLAGVVVS
+900 IPAVIAGVTLS
-911 LALTGS
+911 LLITGS
-917 TLNIQSFM
+917 TLNVQSFM

-939 LLVTFAEQFRRARS
+939 LLATFAEKYRLEGTAPE
-953 ASAIARSLNHDV
+953 IAAVR
-965 TADAEAARVAGVPA
+965 
-979 WALSPEYGHAAGAAI
+979 GAA
-994 YGATS
+994 S

-1007 TFAMIAGMIPVAFGA
+1007 TFAMIAGMIPVAAGA

-1038 STTTTLFVL
+1038 STVATLFVL
-1047 PSIFALV
+1047 PALFALV
-1054 QGRAGSA
+1054 QRRASTVSA
-1061 SPSLDPDDATSSHY
+1061 SLDPDDLMSRHHS
-1075 TGETL
+1075 GESA

>member
-1 MWLIRAAMRRPV
+1 MWLIRAAMRRPM
-13 TILIVILGIALTS
+13 TILIVILGISLTS
-26 LLAVQRMKIDI
+26 LLAFQRMKIDI

-90 LLKLFFHEGTD
+90 LLKLFFHEGTN

-156 LALFRVRPMF
+156 LALFRIRPMF

-191 DRLRAYRMSG
+191 ERLRAYRLSG

-231 NSVVRNVQELI
+231 NSVVRNVQELTE
-242 DIPVRVGAGPSVFLR
+242 IPVRVGSGPSVFLR

-311 PEDIHID
+311 PEDIGVD

-337 GTLGALLT
+337 GTLGALLA

-354 HFRSSIIVILSI
+354 HFRSSVIVILTI
-366 PLALLSAV
+366 PLALLAAV
-374 VALWL
+374 VALWG

-410 HTHLARG
+410 HTHLGRG
-417 KRRARAVFD
+417 KNRARAVFD

-462 LALSVGFAMAASYV
+462 LALSVGFAMAASYI

-490 GEHHGSGDGGFFD
+490 GEHHVAAKGGFFD
-503 RLRRSYGSVVSI
+503 RLSRSYGSAVSV
-515 FVRLRWAVLPLYLLV
+515 FVRLRWAVLPVYLLLTGL
-530 AAVSVYFV
+530 SVYFV
-538 GRSLGTEI
+538 GGALGTEI

-559 RAPTGTRIERTEL
+559 RAPTGTRIERTES
-572 MALKVLD
+572 MALRMLD
-579 TIAEEVGPEN
+579 AIAEEAGPEN
-589 VAASLG
+589 VVASLG

-628 RTVSTEAVQEALRQR
+628 RKVSTEQIQEALRQKI
-643 MHEIAPGAVL
+643 HEIAPGAVL

-672 IEVAVTGANLT
+672 IEVAVTGANLAA
-683 NSRGYADKL
+683 SRSYADKL
-692 KTELGKIAALR
+692 KTELGKIPALR

-717 VEIDRERAGQLGV
+717 VQIDRERAGQLGV
-730 TVEEVG
+730 TVEEIG

-747 FVTPNYWADPSSGVA
+747 FVTPNYWADPNSGVA
-762 YQVQV
+762 YQVQI
-767 EVPQHTM
+767 EVPQHAM
-774 SSMEDVMN
+774 DSMEDVMN

-792 PLLSDVATVSQ
+792 PLLGDVATVTQ

-820 LTANISG
+820 LTANVAG
-827 QDLGTASQ
+827 QDLGNASQ
-835 EVFAAVSRAG
+835 EVFAAVSRTG

-857 QVAPMQATLEG
+857 QVAPMQATLDG
-868 LQSGLGLAIVAI
+868 LRSGLGFAIVAI
-880 FLLLAAYFQSLRV
+880 FLLLAAYFQSIRV
-893 ALIVIGT
+893 ALTVIGT
-900 IPAVLAGVVVS
+900 IPAVLAGVVAS

-939 LLVTFAEQFRRARS
+939 LLVTFAEQFRRG
-953 ASAIARSLNHDV
+953 DGV
-965 TADAEAARVAGVPA
+965 TASLAAV
-979 WALSPEYGHAAGAAI
+979 H
-994 YGATS
+994 GATS

-1007 TFAMIAGMIPVAFGA
+1007 TFAMIAGMVPVALGA

-1038 STTTTLFVL
+1038 STLSTLFVL

-1054 QGRAGSA
+1054 QNRAGSA

-1075 TGETL
+1075 TGDTV

>member
-1 MWLIRAAMRRPV
+1 MWLIRAAMRRPI
-13 TILIVILGIALTS
+13 TILIVILGVALMS

-37 FPDLGTP
+37 FPSLGTP

-61 GYIAN
+61 GYIAY
-66 YYEYHFLYVTG
+66 YYEYHFLYITG

-101 MSQAVAETVAQVNRS
+101 MSQAMAETVGYVNRA

-127 FVVRFDG
+127 FVTRFDG

-142 VFSSETRSLGEIQD
+142 VFSSESRALGEIQD
-156 LALFRVRPMF
+156 LALNRVRPMF

-179 GNQRTVVVRVDP
+179 GNQRSIVVRVDP

-201 EEVVR
+201 EEVVQA
-206 SLSRGN
+206 LALGN
-212 VVTPSGNVR
+212 TITPSGNVR
-221 IGDFAQMVPV
+221 IGDFTQMVPA
-231 NSVVRNVQELI
+231 NSIVPNVQELLE
-242 DIPVRVGAGPSVFLR
+242 IPVRVGAGPTVFLR
-257 DIGYVEDSSDILTSY
+257 DVGYVEDASDILTSY

-289 DASTLAVVQR
+289 DASTLEVVR
-299 VQAELPRMRAAI
+299 TVTAELPRMRAAI
-311 PEDIHID
+311 PDDID
-318 FAFDQSGY
+318 VNFAFDQSGY
-326 VTNAIRSLASE
+326 VTSAIRSLVTE

-345 GLMVLLFLR
+345 GLMVLLFLG
-354 HFRSSIIVILSI
+354 HFRSSIIVVVTI
-366 PLALLSAV
+366 PLALLAAV
-374 VALWL
+374 VALWG

-417 KRRARAVFD
+417 KRRARAVVD

-449 FLMVGVGR
+449 FFMVGVGR

-462 LALSVGFAMAASYV
+462 LALSVGFAMAASYL

-482 PILYTWIG
+482 PILYTWMG
-490 GEHHGSGDGGFFD
+490 GELHGSHQGGRFD
-503 RLRRSYGSVVSI
+503 RFREGYGRIVGS
-515 FVRLRWAVLPLYLLV
+515 FVRLRWAVLALYLV
-530 AAVSVYFV
+530 VSAGLVYFV
-538 GRSLGTEI
+538 GGTLGTEI

-559 RAPTGTRIERTEL
+559 RAPTGTRVERTER
-572 MALKVLD
+572 MALQVLD
-579 TIAEEVGPEN
+579 AVAETVGPEN
-589 VAASLG
+589 VRASLG
-595 FVGSQPPSYPVNTI
+595 FVGSQPPSYPVNLI
-609 YLWTS
+609 HLWTG

-622 VSLKPE
+622 VSTAPARK
-628 RTVSTEAVQEALRQR
+628 VSTGELQEVLRR
-643 MHEIAPGAVL
+643 RIGEIAPGAVV
-653 SFEAADL
+653 SFEASDL

-672 IEVAVTGANLT
+672 IEVAVAGANMT
-683 NSRGYADKL
+683 ANREYADKL
-692 KTELGKIAALR
+692 RAEMAKIASLR

-712 YPVLQ
+712 YPVLR

-730 TVEEVG
+730 TVNQVS
-736 RSLTAA
+736 RSLVSA

-747 FVTPNYWADPSSGVA
+747 FVTPNYWADPNTGIA

-767 EVPQHTM
+767 EIPQHEM
-774 SSMEDVMN
+774 SSMEDVLN
-782 VPVMQNGAAR
+782 VPVMQNGAPR
-792 PLLSDVATVSQ
+792 PLLGDVATVSQ
-803 ATSVGEYV
+803 QTAIGEYH

-820 LTANISG
+820 LTANVAG
-827 QDLGTASQ
+827 EDLGSASS
-835 EVFAAVSRAG
+835 EVFAAVERAG
-845 DPPGGVTVSVRG
+845 TPPGGVSVTVRG
-857 QVAPMQATLEG
+857 QVAPMQQTLSG
-868 LQSGLGLAIVAI
+868 LQSGLLLAVVAI
-880 FLLLAAYFQSLRV
+880 FLLLAAYFQSLKI
-893 ALIVIGT
+893 ALIVIAT
-900 IPAVLAGVVVS
+900 IPAVIAGVALS
-911 LALTGS
+911 LFVTGS
-917 TLNIQSFM
+917 TLNVQSFM

-939 LLVTFAEQFRRARS
+939 LLATFAETYRR
-953 ASAIARSLNHDV
+953 
-965 TADAEAARVAGVPA
+965 E
-979 WALSPEYGHAAGAAI
+979 GAAAEVAATR
-994 YGATS
+994 GATS

-1007 TFAMIAGMIPVAFGA
+1007 TFAMIAGMVPTAIGA

-1038 STTTTLFVL
+1038 STVATLLVL
-1047 PSIFALV
+1047 PALFALV
-1054 QGRAGSA
+1054 QGRAGAA
-1061 SPSLDPDDATSSHY
+1061 SPSLDPDDVSSRHHSSH
-1075 TGETL
+1075 G

>member
-1 MWLIRAAMRRPV
+1 MWLIRAALRRPV
-13 TILIVILGIALTS
+13 TILIVIVGVALMS
-26 LLAVQRMKIDI
+26 LLAVQRMKVDI

-90 LLKLFFHEGTD
+90 LLKLFFHEGTN

-142 VFSSETRSLGEIQD
+142 VFSSETRALGEIQD
-156 LALFRVRPMF
+156 LALNRIRPMF

-191 DRLRAYRMSG
+191 DRLRAHRMSG
-201 EEVVR
+201 EEIVR

-221 IGDFAQMVPV
+221 IGDFTEMVPV
-231 NSVVRNVQELI
+231 NSVVRNVQELL
-242 DIPVRVGAGPSVFLR
+242 DIPVRVGSGPSVFLR
-257 DIGYVEDSSDILTSY
+257 DVGYVEDASDILTSY

-289 DASTLAVVQR
+289 DASTLDVVRR
-299 VQAELPRMRAAI
+299 VPAELPRMRAAI
-311 PEDIHID
+311 PEDIHVD
-318 FAFDQSGY
+318 FGFDQSGY
-326 VTNAIRSLASE
+326 VTNAIRALATE
-337 GTLGALLT
+337 GALGALLT

-354 HFRSSIIVILSI
+354 HLRSSVIVILTI
-366 PLALLSAV
+366 PLALLAAV
-374 VALWL
+374 VALWG

-417 KRRARAVFD
+417 KQRARAVFD

-449 FLMVGVGR
+449 FFMVGVGR

-462 LALSVGFAMAASYV
+462 LALSVGFAMAASYI

-490 GEHHGSGDGGFFD
+490 GEHHGAPEGGSFD
-503 RLRRSYGSVVSI
+503 RLRASYGSLVDI
-515 FVRLRWAVLPLYLLV
+515 FVRRRWVVLPAYLVV
-530 AAVSVYFV
+530 AAAAVYFV
-538 GRSLGTEI
+538 GGALGTEI

-559 RAPTGTRIERTEL
+559 RAPTGTRVERTEA
-572 MALKVLD
+572 MALKVLE
-579 TIAEEVGPEN
+579 TIAREVGPDN
-589 VAASLG
+589 VEASLG
-595 FVGSQPPSYPVNTI
+595 FVGSQPSSYPVNTI

-614 GPHEAVLL
+614 GPHEAVLI

-628 RTVSTEAVQEALRQR
+628 RTMSTGALQEALRGKID
-643 MHEIAPGAVL
+643 EIAPGAVV

-683 NSRGYADKL
+683 ASRAFADKL
-692 KTELGKIAALR
+692 RIEMAKVPSLR

-712 YPVLQ
+712 YPVRR

-730 TVEEVG
+730 TVEEIG
-736 RSLTAA
+736 RSMVAA

-747 FVTPNYWADPSSGVA
+747 FVTPNYWADPNSGIA

-774 SSMEDVMN
+774 SSMEDILN

-792 PLLSDVATVSQ
+792 PLLGDVATVSQ
-803 ATSVGEYV
+803 GTAIGEYN

-820 LTANISG
+820 LTANVHG
-827 QDLGTASQ
+827 TDLGTASDA
-835 EVFAAVSRAG
+835 VFAAVSRAG
-845 DPPGGVTVSVRG
+845 EPPAGVTGSVRG
-857 QVAPMQATLEG
+857 QIAPMRQTLDG
-868 LQSGLGLAIVAI
+868 LRSGLGLAIVAI
-880 FLLLAAYFQSLRV
+880 FLLLAAYFQSLTV

-900 IPAVLAGVVVS
+900 IPAVIAGVALS
-911 LALTGS
+911 LFVTGS
-917 TLNIQSFM
+917 TLNVQSFM

-939 LLVTFAEQFRRARS
+939 LLATFAEQYRREGA
-953 ASAIARSLNHDV
+953 
-965 TADAEAARVAGVPA
+965 T
-979 WALSPEYGHAAGAAI
+979 AGAAAAR
-994 YGATS
+994 GATS

-1007 TFAMIAGMIPVAFGA
+1007 TFAMIAGMIPVALGA

-1038 STTTTLFVL
+1038 STVATLLVL
-1047 PSIFALV
+1047 PALFALV
-1054 QGRAGSA
+1054 QSRASVA
-1061 SPSLDPDDATSSHY
+1061 SPSLDPDDVMSRHHS
-1075 TGETL
+1075 GEAA

>member
-1 MWLIRAAMRRPV
+1 MWLIRTALRRPV
-13 TILIVILGIALTS
+13 TVLIGIIGVALMS
-26 LLAVQRMKIDI
+26 VLAMQRMRVDI

-77 IEHVESKSIQGAT
+77 IEHVESRSIQGAT
-90 LLKLFFHEGTD
+90 LLKLFFHEGTN

-156 LALFRVRPMF
+156 LALNRIRPMF

-179 GNQRTVVVRVDP
+179 GNQRTVVVRIDP
-191 DRLRAYRMSG
+191 NRLRAYRLSG

-212 VVTPSGNVR
+212 VVTPSGSVR
-221 IGDFAQMVPV
+221 IGDFTEMVPV
-231 NSVVRNVQELI
+231 NSVVRDVEELLE
-242 DIPVRVGAGPSVFLR
+242 IPVRVGAGPTVLLR
-257 DIGYVEDSSDILTSY
+257 DLGYVEDSSDVLTSY
-272 ALINGKRSVYI
+272 ALIDGKRSVYI

-289 DASTLAVVQR
+289 DASTLEVVRR
-299 VQAELPRMRAAI
+299 VRAELPRMRAAI
-311 PEDIHID
+311 PDDIGVD
-318 FAFDQSGY
+318 MSFDQSGY
-326 VTNAIRSLASE
+326 VTNAIRALATE
-337 GTLGALLT
+337 GALGALLT

-354 HFRSSIIVILSI
+354 HVRSSIIVILTI
-366 PLALLSAV
+366 PLALLAAV
-374 VALWL
+374 VALWGV
-379 AGQTINIMTLG
+379 GQTINIMTLG

-410 HTHLARG
+410 HTHLALG
-417 KRRARAVFD
+417 KARARAVFD
-426 AVSEVAVPM
+426 AVSEVSVPM

-449 FLMVGVGR
+449 FFMVGVGR

-462 LALSVGFAMAASYV
+462 LALSVGFAMAASYL

-482 PILYTWIG
+482 PILYTWMG
-490 GEHHGSGDGGFFD
+490 GSHHARKEVLFD
-503 RLRRSYGSVVSI
+503 RFRARYGGVVHGLI
-515 FVRLRWAVLPLYLLV
+515 RLRWAVIAVYLI
-530 AAVSVYFV
+530 AATATVYV
-538 GRSLGTEI
+538 IGGSLGTEI

-551 SGQIQVRL
+551 SGQLQVRL
-559 RAPTGTRIERTEL
+559 RAPTGTRVERTEVL
-572 MALKVLD
+572 ARRVLD
-579 TIAEEVGPEN
+579 AIAEEAGGPQH
-589 VAASLG
+589 VVASLG
-595 FVGSQPPSYPVNTI
+595 FVGSQPSSYPVNTI

-622 VSLKPE
+622 VSLSPG
-628 RTVSTEAVQEALRQR
+628 RAVSIDRLQEALRAR
-643 MHEIAPGAVL
+643 VEEIAPGASF

-683 NSRGYADKL
+683 TSRAYADTL
-692 KTELGKIAALR
+692 RAEMATIPSLR

-712 YPVLQ
+712 YPVRRVQ
-717 VEIDRERAGQLGV
+717 VDRERAGQLGV

-736 RSLTAA
+736 RSLVAA

-747 FVTPNYWADPSSGVA
+747 FVTPNYWADPNSGIA

-774 SSMEDVMN
+774 TSAEDILN
-782 VPVMQNGAAR
+782 VPVMQNGSAR
-792 PLLSDVATVSQ
+792 PLLGDVATI
-803 ATSVGEYV
+803 AEGTAIGEYT

-820 LTANISG
+820 LTANVHGS
-827 QDLGTASQ
+827 DLGS
-835 EVFAAVSRAG
+835 AAADVSAALARAG
-845 DPPGGVTVSVRG
+845 DPPAGVTVSVRG
-857 QVAPMQATLEG
+857 QVAPMEQTLDG
-868 LQSGLGLAIVAI
+868 LRSGLGLAIVAI
-880 FLLLAAYFQSLRV
+880 FLLLAAYFQSLKV
-893 ALIVIGT
+893 AVVVIGT
-900 IPAVLAGVVVS
+900 IPAVIAGVAVGLFV
-911 LALTGS
+911 TGS
-917 TLNIQSFM
+917 TLNVQSFM

-939 LLVTFAEQFRRARS
+939 LLATFAEQYRLEGAPADVAASRA
-953 ASAIARSLNHDV
+953 
-965 TADAEAARVAGVPA
+965 
-979 WALSPEYGHAAGAAI
+979 
-994 YGATS
+994 ATT

-1007 TFAMIAGMIPVAFGA
+1007 TFAMIAGMLPVAFGA

-1028 GRAVIGGLAA
+1028 GRAVIGGLAGSMVA
-1038 STTTTLFVL
+1038 TLFVL
-1047 PSIFALV
+1047 PAFFALLQRRSGIV
-1054 QGRAGSA
+1054 
-1061 SPSLDPDDATSSHY
+1061 SPSLDPDDVSSRHY
-1075 TGETL
+1075 SGDAA

>member
-1 MWLIRAAMRRPV
+1 MWLIRAAMRRPI
-13 TILIVILGIALTS
+13 TIVIVILGVALTS
-26 LLAVQRMKIDI
+26 LLAIQRMRVDI
-37 FPDLGTP
+37 FPNLGTP
-44 VIYVAQPYG
+44 IIYVAQPYG

-127 FVVRFDG
+127 FVIRFDG

-156 LALFRVRPMF
+156 LALFRIRPMF
-166 GTLPGVSAPPPFG
+166 ATLPGVSAPPPFG

-191 DRLRAYRMSG
+191 DRLRAYHMSSD
-201 EEVVR
+201 EVVR
-206 SLSRGN
+206 ALAKGN
-212 VVTPSGNVR
+212 AITPSGNVR
-221 IGDFAQMVPV
+221 IDDFALMVPV

-272 ALINGKRSVYI
+272 ALVNGKRSVYI

-299 VQAELPRMRAAI
+299 VRAELPRMRASI
-311 PEDIHID
+311 PEDIVVD

-326 VTNAIRSLASE
+326 VTSAIRSLASE
-337 GTLGALLT
+337 GALGALLT

-354 HFRSSIIVILSI
+354 HWRSSLIVILTI
-366 PLALLSAV
+366 PLALLAAV
-374 VALWL
+374 VALWG

-410 HTHLARG
+410 HTHLAQG
-417 KRRARAVFD
+417 KKRARAVFD

-449 FLMVGVGR
+449 FFMVGVGR

-462 LALSVGFAMAASYV
+462 LALSVGFAMAASYI

-482 PILYTWIG
+482 PILFTWIG
-490 GEHHGSGDGGFFD
+490 GEHHRTTEGGFFD
-503 RLRRSYGSVVSI
+503 RLRESYGKVVGN
-515 FVRLRWAVLPLYLLV
+515 FVRLRRVVIPVYL
-530 AAVSVYFV
+530 AVSVAVVYFV
-538 GRSLGTEI
+538 GGTLGTEI

-559 RAPTGTRIERTEL
+559 RAPTGTRIERTE
-572 MALKVLD
+572 AIAHRILD
-579 TIAEEVGPEN
+579 TIAQEVGPTN

-595 FVGSQPPSYPVNTI
+595 FVGAQPPSYPVNTI

-622 VSLKPE
+622 VALKPE
-628 RTVSTEAVQEALRQR
+628 RAISTEALQESLRKKIQQ
-643 MHEIAPGAVL
+643 IAPGALL

-683 NSRGYADKL
+683 ASRAYADKL
-692 KTELGKIAALR
+692 RTEMGKIAALR

-717 VEIDRERAGQLGV
+717 VQIDRERAGQLGV
-730 TVEEVG
+730 TVEDIG

-747 FVTPNYWADPSSGVA
+747 FVTPNYWADPNSGVA

-774 SSMEDVMN
+774 SSMEDLMN
-782 VPVMQNGAAR
+782 VPVMQNGAPR
-792 PLLSDVATVSQ
+792 PLLGDVATVSE
-803 ATSVGEYV
+803 ATSIGEYN

-820 LTANISG
+820 LTANVSG
-827 QDLGTASQ
+827 EDLGTASE
-835 EVFAAVSRAG
+835 EVTAALGRAG
-845 DPPGGVTVSVRG
+845 APPAGVTVSVRG
-857 QVAPMQATLEG
+857 QIAPMQQTLDG
-868 LQSGLGLAIVAI
+868 LRFGLVLAVVAI
-880 FLLLAAYFQSLRV
+880 LLLLAAYFQSVRI
-893 ALIVIGT
+893 ALVVIAT
-900 IPAVLAGVVVS
+900 IPAVLAGVMLGL
-911 LALTGS
+911 LATGS
-917 TLNIQSFM
+917 TLNVQSFM

-939 LLVTFAEQFRRARS
+939 LLATFAEQHRREGAP
-953 ASAIARSLNHDV
+953 ADV
-965 TADAEAARVAGVPA
+965 
-979 WALSPEYGHAAGAAI
+979 AAI
-994 YGATS
+994 SGATS

-1007 TFAMIAGMIPVAFGA
+1007 TFAMIAGMLPVAFGA

-1038 STTTTLFVL
+1038 STVTTLFVL

-1054 QGRAGSA
+1054 QARASTA
-1061 SPSLDPDDATSSHY
+1061 APSLDPDDTASSHF
-1075 TGETL
+1075 TGAEA